1 MRRPDAILWGA
12 LALAFAGSAI
22 AWSDWVTSQNPTFLV
37 LAIAMQAVPAL
48 SIVAASASE
57 RRILITLVAL
67 PVPVLGPIAALYI
80 KNARGRGG
88 ADLLADLNT
97 PVRRTKV
104 TGTELARRL
113 TDSLPPC
120 DALISGDADIRRAT
134 LSRLSQRAG
143 SEDVAILR
151 WARNQPNADVSV
163 EAALALAD
171 LDERFQKRLREA
183 RAAFASPATYAKHAT
198 LVRAICDG
206 VVSGIVD
213 APLVTK
219 LASEARRHHLEAS
232 VMDPEA
238 AYELV
243 LPYGRLELA
252 ARRPDLALSLAER
265 AMARSKK
272 DPALVMLHM
281 EAAYAARRFDLVP
294 GLRSRES
301 NAHAA

>member
-1 MRRPDAILWGA
+1 VPRPDLILWTA

-22 AWSDWVTSQNPTFLV
+22 AWSDWVSSQNPTFLL
-37 LAIAMQAVPAL
+37 LAVAMQAVPG
-48 SIVAASASE
+48 AAIISSSTRD
-57 RRILITLVAL
+57 RRILIAVVVLA
-67 PVPVLGPIAALYI
+67 VPVLGPLAGLYV
-80 KNARGRGG
+80 KSARGRGG
-88 ADLLADLNT
+88 ADLLADLAPAT
-97 PVRRTKV
+97 RPRI

-120 DALISGDADIRRAT
+120 DALISGDANARRAT
-134 LSRLSQRAG
+134 LAHLSQRAG
-143 SEDVAILR
+143 SEDIAILR
-151 WARNQPNADVSV
+151 WARNQRDAEVSV

-171 LDERFQKRLREA
+171 LEEKFQKRLREA
-183 RAAFASPATYAKHAT
+183 RAAFASPATYVKHAA
-198 LVRAICDG
+198 LVRTICDG

-232 VMDPEA
+232 VLDPER

-265 AMARSKK
+265 ALSRGK
-272 DPALVMLHM
+272 DPEVVMLHM

-294 GLRSRES
+294 GLRSREADA
-301 NAHAA
+301 NAA